1 MGMDVYGIG
10 NKKAYFR
17 ANVWSW
23 AAIHDLIGKLGSD
36 LVDKNTMVDMGS
48 NSGAGITNAE
58 DCVKLANRM
67 DIWMEHNADGSEVV
81 PEPGD
86 KVFFM
91 GESIK
96 AAVAGLIVNLKS
108 EAEAKGEE
116 FDESSVSLSSNA
128 FTYKVDDDHLKE
140 FISFLRICGGFRVH

>member
-23 AAIHDLIGKLGSD
+23 AAIHDLIRKLGSD
-36 LVDKNTMVDMGS
+36 LIDKNTMVDMGS
-48 NSGAGITNAE
+48 NCGAGITNAE
-58 DCVKLANRM
+58 DCVKLADRM
-67 DIWMEHNADGSEVV
+67 DMWMEHNTNGSEVV

-86 KVFFM
+86 KVFSM

-116 FDESSVSLSSNA
+116 FDESSVSLSGGA
-128 FTYKVDDDHLKE
+128 FNYKVDDDHLKE
-140 FISFLRICGGFRVH
+140 IISFLRACGGFRVL